1 MNKNRYNLDALLRL
15 CGKMGAANAPP
26 LKPPTVVRG
35 VADAPPLKPPA
46 SINHS
51 GGGRGGGAKR
61 APPDPAARLRLLAK
75 RAPKITISGGKQ
87 TYSKPTSMVQFRK
100 QLEESSPQVLYQ
112 IEQLHGQGLLIP
124 LIKQLK
130 KSML

>member
-15 CGKMGAANAPP
+15 CGKMG
-26 LKPPTVVRG
+26 KG
-35 VADAPPLKPPA
+35 VADAPPLKPPVVNNTVTP
-46 SINHS
+46 SPRPSVSTNHS